1 MLENLHTDEKKT
13 VGDINLILKKKNDSF
28 MEGAS
33 KQGVSLKLYD
43 KMKQI
48 LRIRKRQ
55 VKQGQRVT

>member
-13 VGDINLILKKKNDSF
+13 VGEINLILKKNNDSF
-28 MEGAS
+28 MEGTS

-55 VKQGQRVT
+55 VKQGQGVT